1 MSREGN
7 AEMNSCAINMSMFA
21 FLKVDSIG
29 RIFGT
34 VESCRAV
41 REPLQ

>member
-7 AEMNSCAINMSMFA
+7 AEMNSCAINISIFA

-29 RIFGT
+29 RILGT
-34 VESCRAV
+34 VEFCRAV
-41 REPLQ
+41 RELLQ